1 MAHLALALL
10 GGFQV
15 ELDGRPVTGFKSSK
29 VRALLAYL
37 AVEADRPHRRETLAG
52 LLWPERTDR
61 DALSNLRYSL
71 ASLRKTLEDR
81 TAAPLFLLIDHDTI
95 RFNPASAAWLDVNQ
109 LLTQIAGA
117 IGRPGGAR
125 DLPAPAIAAL
135 QSALALYRGSFL
147 EGFSVGDAAPFE
159 EWLLLRREQIGQQ
172 VASALASLV
181 AALEAQRDYSQAQVY
196 ARRQVALEP
205 WNEVAHRSLMRTL
218 ALDDQRN
225 AALHQFQT
233 CHRILAEELGVE
245 PAEETVALFEA
256 IRKGGSV
263 DKETRKLGPTADG
276 ARGAR
281 GASSPAPPVV
291 ARERQLSRLD
301 GALAAALASAGGV
314 VFITGEAGS
323 GKTALL
329 GEFARRA
336 MQAHAG
342 LLVVSGACD
351 AATGVSDP
359 YLPFREILQ
368 LLTGDIEPKRAGA
381 GLTPEHARR
390 LWAAIPD
397 AMQAF
402 VAQGPDLIDTLV
414 PGASLELRA
423 QAFAGQAHRS
433 DWQTR
438 LARLV
443 QSAASHRSDARQA
456 LQLADIFTQV
466 TRVLQTLARQHP
478 LVLVVD
484 DLQWADAGS
493 ISLLFHLGRRL
504 AASPILVA
512 AAYRPDALLAPSER
526 ERHPLTLVIQELQR
540 ISGWDLI
547 DLDACEGRSFVDAL
561 LDSEPN
567 RLDVAFREE
576 LVRRTEGHPLFTVE
590 LLRGMEE
597 RGELVHDAQGR
608 WTEGPALHWERL
620 PTRVEAAIGERIG
633 RLPDRCRAMLLAAS
647 VEGEEFTAEAV
658 AHAMNVN
665 EPAVIQCLS
674 NDLGERQRLVSA
686 VSIRRLGARKISR
699 YRFRH
704 NLFQRYLYD
713 HMDPVRRAHLH
724 EAMGMALE
732 SLLGETPQERQEQA
746 SRLAW
751 HFEMAGLA
759 DRAAA
764 YHLQAGRKA
773 AQLAAHE
780 DAINHFTRGLALLE
794 PLPDS
799 VERAKQKLDL
809 QLAVISPLS
818 LARGFWAS
826 ERVDALD
833 RAYLLS
839 QQAVLRDSPER
850 ATALAAV
857 AYFSLWSAEP
867 AHTLELGEQLLSLAE
882 QNQDPDQLLLAHC
895 FIGGARWLQADTMAA
910 REHLDRAL
918 ACYVRSSQHPL
929 HVLFGFHAGV
939 MSMIWH
945 CAVLWLLGYPDQAVQ
960 RLQEALGEAHVEE
973 DPVTLAYAHSAAGLY
988 LFLIGR
994 DAAAAQQQI
1003 EALRTLRRAGPVFES
1018 LAELLA
1024 GRETIEHKPDVA
1036 SLQRIRRGISDVQG
1050 MGAAISHAAQLA
1062 LLAQGCIRTGQ
1073 TEAGLEA
1080 LDEAMAWMDQ
1090 TGVYVFEAEAH
1101 RLRGDLLLAG
1111 QPLRQDTILCAEACF
1126 RNAIAIARRQ
1136 QMLWW
1141 ELRAS
1146 ASLYRL
1152 IRESCAANDPRR
1164 SEPRQ
1169 MLAEVYGRF
1178 SEGFDTLDLREAR
1191 ALLEELA

>member
-1 MAHLALALL
+1 MDRQGDNA
-10 GGFQV
+10 
-15 ELDGRPVTGFKSSK
+15 T
-29 VRALLAYL
+29 RA
-37 AVEADRPHRRETLAG
+37 
-52 LLWPERTDR
+52 
-61 DALSNLRYSL
+61 
-71 ASLRKTLEDR
+71 
-81 TAAPLFLLIDHDTI
+81 
-95 RFNPASAAWLDVNQ
+95 
-109 LLTQIAGA
+109 
-117 IGRPGGAR
+117 
-125 DLPAPAIAAL
+125 
-135 QSALALYRGSFL
+135 
-147 EGFSVGDAAPFE
+147 
-159 EWLLLRREQIGQQ
+159 
-172 VASALASLV
+172 
-181 AALEAQRDYSQAQVY
+181 
-196 ARRQVALEP
+196 
-205 WNEVAHRSLMRTL
+205 
-218 ALDDQRN
+218 
-225 AALHQFQT
+225 
-233 CHRILAEELGVE
+233 
-245 PAEETVALFEA
+245 
-256 IRKGGSV
+256 
-263 DKETRKLGPTADG
+263 
-276 ARGAR
+276 
-281 GASSPAPPVV
+281 
-291 ARERQLSRLD
+291 ARESQLSRLD
-301 GALAAALASAGGV
+301 GALAAALAGAGGV

-342 LLVVSGACD
+342 LLVISGACD

-397 AMQAF
+397 AMQAL

-433 DWQTR
+433 AWQTR

-443 QSAASHRSDARQA
+443 QSAASHRPDARPA
-456 LQLADIFTQV
+456 LQLADIFSQV

-512 AAYRPDALLAPSER
+512 AAYRPDALPAPSER
-526 ERHPLTLVIQELQR
+526 ERHPLILVIQELQR

-567 RLDVAFREE
+567 RLDVAFRKE

-658 AHAMNVN
+658 AHAMNAD

-686 VSIRRLGARKISR
+686 VSIRRLGVRKISR

-724 EAMGMALE
+724 EAIGMALE
-732 SLLGETPQERQEQA
+732 SLLGETLQERQEQA

-818 LARGFWAS
+818 LARGFWAP

-867 AHTLELGEQLLSLAE
+867 ARTLELGEQLLSLAE

-895 FIGGARWLQADTMAA
+895 FIGGARWLQADTTVA

-1050 MGAAISHAAQLA
+1050 MGGAISHAAQLA

-1080 LDEAMAWMDQ
+1080 LDEAMAWMGH
-1090 TGVYVFEAEAH
+1090 TGVHVFEAEAH
-1101 RLRGDLLLAG
+1101 RLRGDLLLASR
-1111 QPLRQDTILCAEACF
+1111 PLREETARAAEACF
-1126 RNAIAIARRQ
+1126 RNAIVIARRH

-1141 ELRAS
+1141 ELRAT

-1152 IRESCAANDPRR
+1152 IRECCAANNPRR
-1164 SEPRQ
+1164 AEARQ
-1169 MLAEVYGRF
+1169 MLAEVYGRCARRGRCWKNWHRN
-1178 SEGFDTLDLREAR
+1178 SRCVSPLPVVRARHLRR
-1191 ALLEELA
+1191 RVTPGDRL